1 MSFLIF
7 GILAALLSYCTFS
20 FFRDKYKLYK
30 LNIPDALPL
39 VLATFSPVIFLAMAS
54 SDERFEVMAYF
65 CFKFRDMMKVWLGP
79 KLLIFVNSPER
90 VQKVV
95 LSPKCLE
102 KWNFFYSLMDRDNG
116 LIAGS
121 LKRKWKDHRKFFN
134 FAFNLKILESFLPT
148 FVEYSDIMCDDL
160 SKEVG
165 REAFDF
171 FMYAK
176 KSSFDILCATSLGA
190 NMKDYKKK
198 PFYETIFDAF
208 ET

>member
-1 MSFLIF
+1 MSFFIIGVVL
-7 GILAALLSYCTFS
+7 ALLSYFAFN

-39 VLATFSPVIFLAMAS
+39 VLATFSPVIFLAIAS

-65 CFKFRDMMKVWLGP
+65 CFKFRDMMKIWLGP
-79 KLLIFVNSPER
+79 KLLIFVNNPER

-95 LSPKCLE
+95 LSSKCLE

-134 FAFNLKILESFLPT
+134 FAFNLKIIESFLPT
-148 FVEYSDIMCDDL
+148 FVEYSQNLCNDL
-160 SKEVG
+160 TKEVG
-165 REAFDF
+165 LEAFDF
-171 FMYAK
+171 FAYAK
-176 KSSFDILCATSLGA
+176 KSSFDILCTTSLGA
-190 NMKDYKKK
+190 NMNDYKKK
-198 PFYETIFDAF
+198 PFYEKIFDAF